1 MTYGNGTKVE
11 YVYDE
16 LDRVAEVWYTE
27 NGTRIKVYSYEY
39 DANGNLYRF
48 NDHASKR
55 IHVYKYDLN
64 GNMLMAVEY
73 AEDDFYNK
81 FSTDIFC
88 DLSSRLPPQTLI
100 K

>member
-1 MTYGNGTKVE
+1 M
-11 YVYDE
+11 YDE

-27 NGTRIKVYSYEY
+27 NNTRTKAYSYEY

-48 NDHASKR
+48 NDHTAR
-55 IHVYKYDLN
+55 RVHVYKYDLN

-73 AEDDFYNK
+73 AENDFYNK
-81 FSTDIFC
+81 FSIDIFC

>member
-1 MTYGNGTKVE
+1 MTCGNGTKVE

-16 LDRVAEVWYTE
+16 LDRVSEVCYTE
-27 NGTRIKVYSYEY
+27 NSTRTKAYSYEY
-39 DANGNLYRF
+39 DANGNLYLF
-48 NDHASKR
+48 NDHVSKR
-55 IHVYKYDLN
+55 VHIYKYDLN

-81 FSTDIFC
+81 FSTDISYNI
-88 DLSSRLPPQTLI
+88 SSRLPPQTLI